1 MTSSRD
7 AIETTVDVA
16 QRDVGEEGV
25 VVWDAALVLAYF
37 LERHQEELKL
47 SEGIK
52 VLELG
57 AGTGVVGLV
66 AAALG
71 YVIKTKNVFYFFH
84 FATSEKSFTE
94 SSFFA
99 DVLFDSLGKI
109 STLVRQRLEGL
120 LVETV
125 LNEIQVA
132 KHLKTKTK

>member
-47 SEGIK
+47 SEGIE

-71 YVIKTKNVFYFFH
+71 YVIKTKNVF
-84 FATSEKSFTE
+84 
-94 SSFFA
+94 
-99 DVLFDSLGKI
+99 
-109 STLVRQRLEGL
+109 
-120 LVETV
+120 
-125 LNEIQVA
+125 
-132 KHLKTKTK
+132 

>member
-71 YVIKTKNVFYFFH
+71 YVIKTKNVF
-84 FATSEKSFTE
+84 
-94 SSFFA
+94 
-99 DVLFDSLGKI
+99 
-109 STLVRQRLEGL
+109 
-120 LVETV
+120 
-125 LNEIQVA
+125 
-132 KHLKTKTK
+132 